1 MRAEGKGKSMFRK
14 DFWRWTHEGSGVK
27 EGILNDLPALFIDG
41 ENDEGNFVVAEIEI
55 FGA

>member
-1 MRAEGKGKSMFRK
+1 MRAEGKGRSMFRK

-27 EGILNDLPALFIDG
+27 EGILNDLPALLIDG